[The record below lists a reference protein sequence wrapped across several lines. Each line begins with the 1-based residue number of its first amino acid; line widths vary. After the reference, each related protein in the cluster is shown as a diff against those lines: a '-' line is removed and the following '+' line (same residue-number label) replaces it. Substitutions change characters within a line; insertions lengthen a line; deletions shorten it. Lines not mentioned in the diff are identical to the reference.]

1 MIIIKLLDYEIL
13 MYYDLVVM
21 VIDSSNWMNYVKIVI
36 YVDNINDNEFYFVG
50 VWEIV
55 IEG

>member
-36 YVDNINDNEFYFVG
+36 YVDNINDNEFYFVC